1 MTKIQCA
8 VIRDL
13 LPLYYDGIC
22 SDETKNLVEEHIA
35 SCDECK
41 TELESL
47 NATIEIPMIELEN
60 RKQDQKMIRRMAYS
74 LQNLRKKALYKGV
87 GITAIVGL
95 LIFCGYYALFEWDIK
110 SVDSDNFKISNI
122 SQLNNGHIAYSVD
135 FLDEYDV
142 MRVKYTLDEEGNFYM
157 TPLRPIV
164 KLKTERPIGDV
175 HEAFNLQAQQ
185 EDRNQEIHAL
195 YYGSPDDAVLIWE
208 KGMEL
213 PKASEEM
220 ERMFEMRYE

>member
-22 SDETKNLVEEHIA
+22 SDETKKLVEGHIA

-47 NATIEIPMIELEN
+47 NATIEIPTIEIQN
-60 RKQDQKMIRRMAYS
+60 RKQDQKMITRMAYS
-74 LQNLRKKALYKGV
+74 LQKLRKKALYKGV

-95 LIFCGYYALFEWDIK
+95 FIFCGYYALFEWDIK

-185 EDRNQEIHAL
+185 EDRNQKIHAL